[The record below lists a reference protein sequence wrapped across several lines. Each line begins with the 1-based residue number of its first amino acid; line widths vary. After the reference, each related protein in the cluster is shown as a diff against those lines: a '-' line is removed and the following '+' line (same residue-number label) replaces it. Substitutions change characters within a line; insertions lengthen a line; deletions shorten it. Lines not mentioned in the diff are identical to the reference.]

1 MPPSSYKSSLS
12 RPSSLS
18 GSSSRLNLK
27 AKSARKSAVMSDSS
41 DEEEEED
48 DHHHHHHNSGYQ
60 SPVYSSPVEDP
71 VEEEE
76 EEEHEEE
83 EEEEDH
89 HDHHRPMSPASA
101 SSHSDSHSDEE
112 QEEESELEEEEEE
125 EAKPLPR
132 GGSSSRRPKHS
143 KDSLKRRIAKHL
155 DEHSAVIRPSD
166 TTFDCRRSKRNRV
179 RPVNYWAGERPLYQK
194 SITKDGNCVSTLVG
208 VSSVRRIEPT
218 RIGRKRTASASA
230 KGRKSKGKEAEVV
243 SGKLM
248 IKTVNKRLI
257 TLLFLPPPPQSAA
270 QKMENILNLSIHKK
284 KLANA
289 TADSSRAD
297 PEHVR
302 AFAELDFTESK
313 NSQGVFTVMTKR
325 EDKIALGKLKFNPRA
340 KKVPTKTGNYVTHF
354 NVVYGT
360 LLLKVNNDKVGSII
374 KSGFYVNVDSQTT
387 YSIENLRNDQAVLD
401 FTIIQKP

>member
-1 MPPSSYKSSLS
+1 
-12 RPSSLS
+12 
-18 GSSSRLNLK
+18 
-27 AKSARKSAVMSDSS
+27 
-41 DEEEEED
+41 
-48 DHHHHHHNSGYQ
+48 
-60 SPVYSSPVEDP
+60 
-71 VEEEE
+71 
-76 EEEHEEE
+76 
-83 EEEEDH
+83 
-89 HDHHRPMSPASA
+89 MSPASA
-101 SSHSDSHSDEE
+101 SSHSDSHSEEEEE

-218 RIGRKRTASASA
+218 RIGRKRTASAAA
-230 KGRKSKGKEAEVV
+230 KGRKSKGKEAEV
-243 SGKLM
+243 
-248 IKTVNKRLI
+248 
-257 TLLFLPPPPQSAA
+257 SAA